1 MFLKLKYVVLYAL
14 FLANLLGYADSSG
27 SSSSLYLLSSF
38 DKVSISVY
46 GQQDLSSSQRISDEG
61 AVSVP
66 LLGDILVAGSTVSQA
81 QKLIERAFI
90 EQLYLVNPVVTIS
103 IDEFSPKVVTV
114 LGEVEKPGSI
124 EIPPGRNNLPIQVL
138 IAEAGGF
145 SGAAQKTEVH
155 VNRETLQ
162 IDAFKKK
169 TIIVDI
175 SAMLEMS
182 GDGLVNNVFFVQ
194 PGDIVFVPRRLF

>member
-1 MFLKLKYVVLYAL
+1 MNKIYAL

-90 EQLYLVNPVVTIS
+90 E
-103 IDEFSPKVVTV
+103 
-114 LGEVEKPGSI
+114 
-124 EIPPGRNNLPIQVL
+124 L
-138 IAEAGGF
+138 IYERKRATG
-145 SGAAQKTEVH
+145 
-155 VNRETLQ
+155 
-162 IDAFKKK
+162 
-169 TIIVDI
+169 
-175 SAMLEMS
+175 
-182 GDGLVNNVFFVQ
+182 
-194 PGDIVFVPRRLF
+194 

>member
-27 SSSSLYLLSSF
+27 SRSSLYLLSSF

-81 QKLIERAFI
+81 QKLIEKAFI

>member
-27 SSSSLYLLSSF
+27 SRSSLYLLSSF

>member
-46 GQQDLSSSQRISDEG
+46 GQQDLSSSQCISDEG

>member
-1 MFLKLKYVVLYAL
+1 MCRIIKYVVLHAL
-14 FLANLLGYADSSG
+14 FLASLLGNADSSL

-38 DKVSISVY
+38 DMVSISVY

-66 LLGDILVAGSTVSQA
+66 LLGDILVAGNTVSQA
-81 QKLIERAFI
+81 QKLIEKAFI

-124 EIPPGRNNLPIQVL
+124 EIPPGRNSLPIQVL

-155 VNRETLQ
+155 VNRESLEE
-162 IDAFKKK
+162 DASKK

-182 GDGLVNNVFFVQ
+182 GDDLINNVFFVQ
-194 PGDIVFVPRRLF
+194 PEDIVFVPRRLF

>member
-66 LLGDILVAGSTVSQA
+66 LLGDILVAGNTVSQA
-81 QKLIERAFI
+81 QKLIEKAFI

-155 VNRETLQ
+155 VNRESLQ
-162 IDAFKKK
+162 EDASKKK

>member
-27 SSSSLYLLSSF
+27 SSSSLYLLSTF

-66 LLGDILVAGSTVSQA
+66 LLGDILVAGNTVSQA
-81 QKLIERAFI
+81 QKLIEKAFI
-90 EQLYLVNPVVTIS
+90 DQLYLVNPVVTIS

-114 LGEVEKPGSI
+114 LGEVETPGSI

-155 VNRETLQ
+155 VNRESLQ
-162 IDAFKKK
+162 EDASKKK
-169 TIIVDI
+169 NIIIDI
-175 SAMLEMS
+175 SAMLKMS
-182 GDGLVNNVFFVQ
+182 GDGLINNVFFVQ
-194 PGDIVFVPRRLF
+194 PEDIVFVPRRLF

>member
-1 MFLKLKYVVLYAL
+1 MCRTLKHVVLYAL
-14 FLANLLGYADSSG
+14 FLANLLGNVDSPG

-38 DKVSISVY
+38 DLVSISVY

-66 LLGDILVAGSTVSQA
+66 LLGDILVAGNTVSQA
-81 QKLIERAFI
+81 QKLIEKAFI
-90 EQLYLVNPVVTIS
+90 EQLYLANPVVTIS

-124 EIPPGRNNLPIQVL
+124 EIPPGRNSLPIQVL

-155 VNRETLQ
+155 VNRESLQ
-162 IDAFKKK
+162 EDAFKKK

-182 GDGLVNNVFFVQ
+182 GDDLINNVFFVQ
-194 PGDIVFVPRRLF
+194 PEDIVFVPRRLF

>member
-1 MFLKLKYVVLYAL
+1 MFYTLKYVVLWAL
-14 FLANLLGYADSSG
+14 FLTNTLVYADTSE
-27 SSSSLYLLSSF
+27 SSSSLYLLSPF
-38 DKVSISVY
+38 DMVSISVY
-46 GQQDLSSSQRISDEG
+46 GQKDLSSSQRITDEG

-66 LLGDILVAGSTVSQA
+66 LLGDILVGGNTVSQA

-124 EIPPGRNNLPIQVL
+124 KIPPGRNSLPIQVV

-145 SGAAQKTEVH
+145 AGAAQKTEVH
-155 VNRETLQ
+155 VNRESLLVDT
-162 IDAFKKK
+162 FKKK
-169 TIIVDI
+169 TTIVDV

-182 GDGLVNNVFFVQ
+182 GEDLIKNVFFVQ
-194 PGDIVFVPRRLF
+194 PDDIVFVPRRLF

>member
-1 MFLKLKYVVLYAL
+1 MCRIFKHVVLYAL

-27 SSSSLYLLSSF
+27 SSSYLYLLSSF
-38 DKVSISVY
+38 DMVSISVY

-66 LLGDILVAGSTVSQA
+66 LLGDILVAGNTVSQA
-81 QKLIERAFI
+81 QKLIEKAFI

-124 EIPPGRNNLPIQVL
+124 EIPPGRNSLPIQVL

-155 VNRETLQ
+155 VNRESLQ
-162 IDAFKKK
+162 EDAFKKK

-182 GDGLVNNVFFVQ
+182 GDDLINNVFFVQ
-194 PGDIVFVPRRLF
+194 PEDIVFVPRRLF

>member
-1 MFLKLKYVVLYAL
+1 MRRTLKHVVLNAL
-14 FLANLLGYADSSG
+14 FLANLLGYADSPG
-27 SSSSLYLLSSF
+27 SNSSLYLLSSF
-38 DKVSISVY
+38 DMVSISVY

-66 LLGDILVAGSTVSQA
+66 LLGDILVAGNTVSQA
-81 QKLIERAFI
+81 QKLIEKAFI
-90 EQLYLVNPVVTIS
+90 EQLYLANPVVTIS

-124 EIPPGRNNLPIQVL
+124 EIPPGRNSLPIQVL

-155 VNRETLQ
+155 VNRESFQ
-162 IDAFKKK
+162 EDAFKKK

-182 GDGLVNNVFFVQ
+182 GDDLINNVFFVQ
-194 PGDIVFVPRRLF
+194 PEDIVFVPRRLF

>member
-81 QKLIERAFI
+81 QKLIEKAFI